1 MLRDF
6 GVDPG
11 PAGYQQ
17 NVMAF
22 QCLADFKRPEQ
33 MTDSQHVLAV
43 KNDFHQKT
51 PLDRKNPPVS
61 EIPKIARDDCQHFV
75 RGGLNRDSE
84 RIPRSLL
91 RG

>member
-1 MLRDF
+1 
-6 GVDPG
+6 
-11 PAGYQQ
+11 
-17 NVMAF
+17 
-22 QCLADFKRPEQ
+22 
-33 MTDSQHVLAV
+33 MTDPQHVLAV

-51 PLDRKNPPVS
+51 PLDRQKPPAS

-91 RG
+91 QGDLQSACGGHMSDSPPICVADCPAN